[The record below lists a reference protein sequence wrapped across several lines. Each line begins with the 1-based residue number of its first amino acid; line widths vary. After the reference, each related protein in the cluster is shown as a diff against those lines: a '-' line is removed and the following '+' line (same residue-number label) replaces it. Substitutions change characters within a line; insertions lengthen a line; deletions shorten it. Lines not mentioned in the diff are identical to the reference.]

1 MLIPKLILLIF
12 AGLFVISFSP
22 AYAQHHSGSLAPPI
36 DLDGL
41 QVAVSTVLSPE
52 DFSYGDSNSV
62 NLSIRFF
69 DTFTN
74 VNIPSVTYRV
84 QIFQDTNLNLQLD
97 VLNKIFGNVP
107 YTTAKSML

>member
-1 MLIPKLILLIF
+1 MIPKLLLLIF
-12 AGLFVISFSP
+12 VILFVFTISP

-41 QVAVSTVLSPE
+41 KVAVSTTLFPE
-52 DFSYGDSNSV
+52 NFSYGDAKTT

-69 DTFTN
+69 DTETN

-84 QIFQDTNLNLQLD
+84 QIFQDNN
-97 VLNKIFGNVP
+97 
-107 YTTAKSML
+107 